1 MLRSL
6 SRCSALILMTGFA
19 ALLTA
24 PAGAQLFSPSLDL
37 STLNGTNGFVLNG
50 IDEFDLSEGD
60 HS

>member
-1 MLRSL
+1 MLRSH

-19 ALLTA
+19 ALSTS
-24 PAGAQLFSPSLDL
+24 AGAQLFSPSLDL

>member
-1 MLRSL
+1 MRFMLPQT
-6 SRCSALILMTGFA
+6 ALLA
-19 ALLTA
+19 ALLMMTA

>member
-6 SRCSALILMTGFA
+6 PRYFALISMTGFA
-19 ALLTA
+19 VLSA

-37 STLNGTNGFVLNG
+37 SMLNGTNGFVLNG

-60 HS
+60 NS

>member
-6 SRCSALILMTGFA
+6 SRCFALILMTGFA
-19 ALLTA
+19 VLSA

>member
-6 SRCSALILMTGFA
+6 SRCFVLVSMTGF

-37 STLNGTNGFVLNG
+37 STLNGTNGFVLHG
-50 IDEFDLSEGD
+50 IDQDDLSEGD